1 MKADIRKETLK
12 REIYNDNFPQQHD
25 IYAHLL
31 KKMCNGKDHIK
42 IDDMYK
48 NVSST
53 RMSPFHFVFF
63 ISNWMNFPLY
73 IVKEGQNA
81 IDLVLKIYIHDMIEH
96 CKNVS
101 T

>member
-1 MKADIRKETLK
+1 MSIRLKADIRKETLK

-63 ISNWMNFPLY
+63 ISNWMNFPP
-73 IVKEGQNA
+73 
-81 IDLVLKIYIHDMIEH
+81 IYCLGRLERFWNGLMRI
-96 CKNVS
+96 
-101 T
+101 